1 VKTFLRKLGWLLR
14 RRDRDADLHAE
25 LEFHLNEETEAREAA
40 GVAHT
45 DARFAARRELGNLG
59 LVAENTRAAW
69 GWTLLEQFAQDVR
82 YALRMIRQ
90 NRAFTALAV
99 LSLALG
105 IGANTAI
112 YSFMDAILLRSL
124 PVSNPES
131 LALMN
136 WKMMHRTRGSVVHS
150 GSGTSYGNA
159 KTGIESGIFP
169 YPAYEVL
176 RKSNDVFS
184 SLFAYYPM
192 REINVM
198 VRQQAEVAHG
208 EFVSGEYFGALG
220 ITPAAGRLIDPG
232 DDREETAAVAVL
244 SYECSRRRFGDAA
257 AAVGQSILINNQPFT
272 VIGVT
277 PPEFFGLEPSESP
290 EVFTPFHANLLLTPK
305 TVHEVRQSYLETNYY
320 WVEMMGRLRP
330 SVSIAQAQALLAPRF
345 QQWVLST
352 ATTDEERSALPSLWV
367 REGASGL
374 DRLRREYSKP
384 LYVLLAMVAL
394 ILAIACANI
403 ANLLLARATARRRE
417 IAVRLSM
424 GAGRFRVI
432 RQLLTESLLLASIGG
447 AVGVLFAIWGVRFLT
462 VLLVNGREGYTVR
475 AELNWHVL
483 AAAAALSM
491 LTGILFGLIPAIQG
505 TKMDVMPVLKEVR
518 GGDRR
523 PRVRYHFLRVSLSQ
537 VLVVS
542 QIAISLLM
550 LVAAGL
556 FVRTLSNLESITLGF
571 NRENLLL
578 FTLNAEQAGHK
589 DAERDAFYDQ
599 LQRRLAAIPGVL
611 GAVAANS
618 PLVGRGSWFTPA
630 EPVGKK
636 PVVNTHVLSAGAGYL
651 ATMQIPL
658 IAGRDFNEYD
668 RAGSPAV
675 AIVNEAWAKANFGDR
690 NPVGAYIEF
699 EGSQRLKSQPMQ
711 VVGLTGN
718 IRYGEIKG
726 DYPAT
731 VYVPFVQATFYPS
744 EEMTY
749 ALRTTGDPLRYVKAV
764 REIVRQADTHVP
776 VTNVRTQAA
785 SVDRVINQEIIFAR
799 LCTGFAVLALVI
811 ACIGLYGT
819 MAYTVAR
826 RTGEIGIRMALGA
839 RRGHVVGM
847 VMAQVAVMAV
857 VGLAIGVPVVK
868 TLSKLVE
875 SFLYQVKPDD
885 SAALWIAVATLVFA
899 AAIAGYGPAWRAS
912 RIDPMEALRHD

>member
-1 VKTFLRKLGWLLR
+1 LTWLLR
-14 RRDRDADLHAE
+14 RRDREADLRAE
-25 LEFHLNEETEAREAA
+25 LEFHLAEEAEARSTA
-40 GVAHT
+40 GASHI
-45 DARFAARRELGNLG
+45 DAQWAARRELGNLG
-59 LVAENTRAAW
+59 LVAEDTRTAW
-69 GWTLLEQFAQDVR
+69 GWTLVEQLAQDVR
-82 YALRMIRQ
+82 YAFRMMKQ

-112 YSFMDAILLRSL
+112 YSFMDAILMRSL
-124 PVSNPES
+124 PVSDPQT

-136 WKMMHRTRGSVVHS
+136 WRMMHRTRGSVIHG

-176 RKSNDVFS
+176 RKSTDVFS

-192 REINVM
+192 REINMM
-198 VRQQAEVAHG
+198 VRRQAEVTHG
-208 EFVSGEYFGALG
+208 EYVSGEYFGALG
-220 ITPAAGRLIDPG
+220 VTPAAGRLIDPG

-244 SYECSRRRFGDAA
+244 SFACSRRRFGDATN
-257 AAVGQSILINNQPFT
+257 AVGQSIMINNQPFT

-290 EVFTPFHANLLLTPK
+290 EVYTPFHANLLLTPK
-305 TVHEVRQSYLETNYY
+305 TGRGEMRTSYLDTNYY

-330 SVSIAQAQALLAPRF
+330 GVSMAQAHALLAPRF
-345 QQWVLST
+345 QQWV
-352 ATTDEERSALPSLWV
+352 ATTAQTDDERKFLPALWV
-367 REGASGL
+367 REGAGGL
-374 DRLRREYSKP
+374 DSLRREYSKP
-384 LYVLLAMVAL
+384 LYVLLTMVGL

-417 IAVRLSM
+417 MAVRLSM

-432 RQLLTESLLLASIGG
+432 RQLLTESVLLASLGG
-447 AVGVLFAIWGVRFLT
+447 ALGVLFAVWGVRFLT
-462 VLLVNGREGYTVR
+462 VLLVNGREGFTLR
-475 AELNWHVL
+475 ADLNWHVL

-491 LTGILFGLIPAIQG
+491 LTGVLFGLIPAIQA
-505 TKMDVMPVLKEVR
+505 TKVDVMPVLKETR

-523 PRVRYHFLRVSLSQ
+523 PRLRYRFLRVSLSQ

-589 DAERDAFYDQ
+589 DADRDKFYDD
-599 LQRRLAAIPGVL
+599 LQTRLAAIPGVR

-618 PLVGRGSWFTPA
+618 PLVGQGSWFTPA

-636 PVVNTHVLSAGAGYL
+636 PVVNTHVLSTGHGYL
-651 ATMQIPL
+651 TTMQIPL
-658 IAGRDFNEYD
+658 IAGRDFNERD
-668 RAGSPAV
+668 RAGAPAV
-675 AIVNEAWAKANFGDR
+675 AIVNEAWAKANFGDQ
-690 NPVGAYIEF
+690 NPVGQYIEF
-699 EGSQRLKSQPMQ
+699 EGSERLKRQPLQ
-711 VVGLTGN
+711 VVGLARNT
-718 IRYGEIKG
+718 RYGEIKG

-731 VYVPFVQATFYPS
+731 VFVPFVQATFYPA

-749 ALRTTGDPLRYVKAV
+749 ALRTTGDPMRYANAV
-764 REIVRQADTHVP
+764 RELVRQADTRVP
-776 VTNVRTQAA
+776 VTKVRTQAA
-785 SVDRVINQEIIFAR
+785 SVDQVINQEIIFAR
-799 LCTGFAVLALVI
+799 LCTGFAMLALVI

-839 RRGHVVGM
+839 RRGHVVRM
-847 VMAQVAVMAV
+847 VMAQVVAMAA

-868 TLSKLVE
+868 TLSKLVQ
-875 SFLYQVKPDD
+875 SFLYEVKPDD
-885 SAALWIAVATLVFA
+885 SAALWIAVATLAIA
-899 AAIAGYGPAWRAS
+899 AVVAGYGPAWRAS
-912 RIDPMEALRHD
+912 RIDPMEALRHE